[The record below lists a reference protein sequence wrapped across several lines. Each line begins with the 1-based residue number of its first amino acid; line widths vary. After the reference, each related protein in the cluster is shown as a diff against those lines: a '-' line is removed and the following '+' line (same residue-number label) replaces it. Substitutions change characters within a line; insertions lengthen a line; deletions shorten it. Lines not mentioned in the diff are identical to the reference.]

1 MSNISDNKEPE
12 LELDSS
18 HTSNGCPNQQDKYIE
33 NLSNSSVSKGNYLY
47 ANSIN
52 VQDFDPKILHEIVG
66 GVIAIVA
73 PTGAG
78 KTVLL
83 KHLLSMIHKEYDQI
97 MMFSGTAK
105 LQKVYDFFPRS
116 MISDHFDEEKLLNM
130 WQKQIKDFE
139 ESKNPSEPYHLG
151 SRRPKKKLE
160 KCMVILDDVIHDKE
174 YIKSKAILE
183 VATGGRHLNIL
194 VILLSQYI
202 TKIKPVIRAN
212 IRLAISFQ
220 LTQKREREKF
230 IEEFLSLE
238 NNQIGDI
245 LFRKIT
251 GVKYQS
257 IVVCIHRV
265 GDSTEKK
272 VFKFIAD
279 ENSKIYMQDTED
291 STPRMQKL
299 KNHKVQQVVGKRKV

>member
-1 MSNISDNKEPE
+1 MSNVQDNVQDNIQENME
-12 LELDSS
+12 YR
-18 HTSNGCPNQQDKYIE
+18 QDKYIE
-33 NLSNSSVSKGNYLY
+33 NLPNSSTSKGNYLY

-52 VQDFDPKILHEIVG
+52 IQDFDPKILCEITG
-66 GVIAIVA
+66 GVVAIVA

-83 KHLLSMIHKEYDQI
+83 KHLLSMIHKEYDQM

-105 LQKVYDFFPRS
+105 LQNAYDFFPRS
-116 MISDHFDEEKLLNM
+116 MISDEFDEEKLSNM
-130 WQKQIKDFE
+130 WQKQVKDYE
-139 ESKNPSEPYHLG
+139 ESKNSSDLYHLNC
-151 SRRPKKKLE
+151 RRPKKKLD
-160 KCMVILDDVIHDKE
+160 KCIVILDDIIHDKE
-174 YIKSKAILE
+174 YIKSKTMLE
-183 VATGGRHLNIL
+183 VSTGGRHLNIL

-230 IEEFLSLE
+230 IEEFLSIE
-238 NNQIGDI
+238 NDQIGDI

-257 IVVCIHRV
+257 IVVCVHRV
-265 GDSTEKK
+265 GARTEDK

-279 ENSKIYMQDTED
+279 ENCKIHIQDTENLI
-291 STPRMQKL
+291 PCMQKL
-299 KNHKVQQVVGKRKV
+299 KNHKVQQITKRKV